1 MGLLRKKQQTS
12 QTTRRRSSGAGS
24 SHVRTRANTD
34 ELNERYT
41 FRRNRTLTGSLSSN
55 VVSAN
60 ETNSELRSKRVQS
73 HDLRRH
79 RRKLSTLLMMVLG
92 VSTVLGFLLYQSIA
106 LPRVSVTGLVSSIDQ
121 QFYDSKVQEYLAG
134 RPFERFRFS
143 LDVDMLSTYL
153 QTHDAPEVHSVSP
166 TMEFAGLGASTLHIE
181 LRKPV
186 VAWKADGA
194 NLFVDGEGV
203 AFHRNYY
210 AAPSV
215 AIVDETG
222 IKTEGNKVLASN
234 RFLGFIGRVI
244 GRFHTSGMEVSKVVL
259 PPNTSRQIA
268 VSIGGVTYPVKMS
281 IDRPAGEQ
289 TEDAVRAI
297 RYLQA
302 RNMSAEYVDVRVSGK
317 AYYK

>member
-1 MGLLRKKQQTS
+1 MGLLRKKQQP
-12 QTTRRRSSGAGS
+12 QATRRLGAANS
-24 SHVRTRANTD
+24 RVRQHATPD

-55 VVSAN
+55 VASAN

-79 RRKLSTLLMMVLG
+79 RRKLSTLLMVVAG
-92 VSTVLGFLLYQSIA
+92 VAAVLGFLLYQSIA
-106 LPRVSVTGLVSSIDQ
+106 LPHVVVEDVDSSIDQ
-121 QFYDSKVQEYLAG
+121 QFYDRKVQEYLNG
-134 RPFERFRFS
+134 RPLERFRFS
-143 LDVDMLSTYL
+143 LNVDTLSQYL
-153 QTHDAPEVHSVSP
+153 QTHDAPEVRAVSP
-166 TMEFAGLGASTLHIE
+166 DVSFAGLGVSTVYIE

-186 VAWKADGA
+186 VAWQTDGA

-203 AFHRNYY
+203 AFYRNYY
-210 AAPSV
+210 TPPSV

-222 IKTEGNKVLASN
+222 IKTEGNRVLASN

-244 GRFHTSGMEVSKVVL
+244 GRFEANGLTVTKVVL

-268 VSIGGVTYPVKMS
+268 VSTEGVVYPVKMS

-289 TEDAVRAI
+289 TEDAARAI
-297 RYLQA
+297 RHLTA
-302 RNMSAEYVDVRVSGK
+302 RNIAAQYIDVRVSGK